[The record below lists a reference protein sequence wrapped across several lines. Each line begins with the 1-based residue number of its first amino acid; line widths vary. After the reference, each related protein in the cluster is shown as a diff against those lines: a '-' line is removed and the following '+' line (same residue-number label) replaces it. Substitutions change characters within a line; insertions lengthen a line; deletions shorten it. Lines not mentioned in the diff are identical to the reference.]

1 MKQKI
6 KFWIKKNIPPKFID
20 LFTNKGI
27 LITKIPSS
35 ENAIISDLFPY
46 RIEDNWNTYFM
57 LLNFPQMLDPKAF
70 NEKPYKIE
78 IIFFNKG
85 GEKVSKYILESTG
98 SLKTVLN
105 IKKIANKLNINLDG
119 TFAVF
124 HLKTTPWLRE
134 NKSFMSER
142 GYIGYE
148 NKLLGPIKSFV
159 HGNFDAI
166 AKQNDKEYLLS
177 NSSFKLKTYNLQHV
191 LLHNYSYEI
200 FWVNT
205 SPLYQTFKI
214 IEQTK
219 EDIKTTI
226 LEVPPR
232 GIQNYKKPPNN
243 KSLNSVITVKSKLY
257 LPRPILFKYMDT
269 SFDVFHG

>member
-1 MKQKI
+1 
-6 KFWIKKNIPPKFID
+6 
-20 LFTNKGI
+20 
-27 LITKIPSS
+27 
-35 ENAIISDLFPY
+35 
-46 RIEDNWNTYFM
+46 
-57 LLNFPQMLDPKAF
+57 
-70 NEKPYKIE
+70 
-78 IIFFNKG
+78 
-85 GEKVSKYILESTG
+85 
-98 SLKTVLN
+98 
-105 IKKIANKLNINLDG
+105 
-119 TFAVF
+119 
-124 HLKTTPWLRE
+124 
-134 NKSFMSER
+134 
-142 GYIGYE
+142 
-148 NKLLGPIKSFV
+148 V

-219 EDIKTTI
+219 EDIRTTI
-226 LEVPPR
+226 LEVPPG

>member
-57 LLNFPQMLDPKAF
+57 LLNFPQMIDPKAF
-70 NEKPYKIE
+70 IEKPYKIE
-78 IIFFNKG
+78 IMFFNKEG
-85 GEKVSKYILESTG
+85 KKVSKYILESTNC
-98 SLKTVLN
+98 LKTVLN
-105 IKKIANKLNINLDG
+105 IKKITKKLNINLDG
-119 TFAVF
+119 TFAIF
-124 HLKTTPWLRE
+124 HLKTIPWLRE
-134 NKSFMSER
+134 SKSFMTER

-159 HGNFDAI
+159 HGNFDAL

-177 NSSFKLKTYNLQHV
+177 NSSSKLKTYNLQHV

-205 SPLYQTFKI
+205 SPVNQTFKI

-226 LEVPPR
+226 LEILPG
-232 GIQNYKKPPNN
+232 GIRIYKKPFNN
-243 KSLNSVITVKSKLY
+243 KGLNSRLTVKSKLY